1 MGRGPVINCNTD
13 CNREMVNIAR
23 SVANCASI
31 DVQLNANSISTGG
44 TNTASLQVSNKGV
57 KTLLLSI
64 PNRYMHTQVEMCD
77 LRDVEAAIALIVKM
91 ILSTF

>member
-1 MGRGPVINCNTD
+1 
-13 CNREMVNIAR
+13 MVNIAR
-23 SVANCASI
+23 SVAKNIVI

-44 TNTASLQVSNKGV
+44 TNTASLQVSNKGI

-77 LRDVEAAIALIVKM
+77 LRDAKSAIELIVET
-91 ILSTF
+91 ILFIDKNKLL